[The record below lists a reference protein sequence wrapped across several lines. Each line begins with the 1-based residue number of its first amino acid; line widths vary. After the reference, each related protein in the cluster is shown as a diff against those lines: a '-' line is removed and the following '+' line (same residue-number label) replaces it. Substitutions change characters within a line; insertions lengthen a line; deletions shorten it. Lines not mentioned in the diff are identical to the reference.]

1 MAGVTD
7 NKAASRSAE
16 YTPPSG
22 EDIQSTAM
30 NQRLVLASASPRRQE
45 LLGQI
50 GITPDTIDPADIPEI
65 PEKGETALRFA
76 ARLAQEKAI
85 TVAARHPECFTLAAD
100 TVVTVGKRILGKADD
115 DVQARQY
122 LSLLSGR
129 RHRVHTG
136 MALILPDGKIR
147 VKTVSSAVIF
157 KHLSPHDINQY
168 ILSDEWKGKAGAY
181 AIQGL
186 GSLLVR
192 QIQGSYSN
200 IVGLPLF
207 ELSALMSGN
216 GFDIWRH
223 SELTPPERK

>member
-1 MAGVTD
+1 VAGQSD
-7 NKAASRSAE
+7 N
-16 YTPPSG
+16 TVV
-22 EDIQSTAM
+22 

-45 LLGQI
+45 LLEQI
-50 GITPDTIDPADIPEI
+50 GISPDKIDPADIPEL
-65 PEKGETALRFA
+65 PEKGETSLRFA
-76 ARLAQEKAI
+76 ARIAQEKAN
-85 TVAARHPECFTLAAD
+85 TVAARNPGCYILAAD
-100 TVVTVGKRILGKADD
+100 TVVAVGKRILGKANDEAE
-115 DVQARQY
+115 ARKY
-122 LSLLSGR
+122 LGLLSGR

-136 MALILPDGKIR
+136 MSLILPDGSTR

-157 KHLSPHDINQY
+157 KALCPHDIEQY
-168 ILSDEWKGKAGAY
+168 IRSEEWQGKAGAY

-207 ELSALMSGN
+207 ELSTMMSGN

-223 SELTPPERK
+223 SALTKPSDE